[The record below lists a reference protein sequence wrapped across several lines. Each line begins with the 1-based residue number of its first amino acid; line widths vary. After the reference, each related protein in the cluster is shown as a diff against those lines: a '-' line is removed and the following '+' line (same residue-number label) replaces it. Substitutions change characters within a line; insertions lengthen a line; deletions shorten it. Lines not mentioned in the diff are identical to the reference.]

1 MSEDSSGLNSE
12 EEKMS
17 LKRKILFPIL
27 KTVRYQINLATNNI
41 NNASHLSKGGLLAQT
56 IFNPKLFSNSNVTID
71 ILPHNGSELIT
82 NKNNDK
88 KFMDVLSSKLLLY
101 FHGGGF
107 LVGSPETA
115 RPITT
120 NLVANQSDL
129 NCYSEHITYLM
140 TITK

>member
-56 IFNPKLFSNSNVTID
+56 IFNPKLF
-71 ILPHNGSELIT
+71 
-82 NKNNDK
+82 
-88 KFMDVLSSKLLLY
+88 VL
-101 FHGGGF
+101 
-107 LVGSPETA
+107 
-115 RPITT
+115 
-120 NLVANQSDL
+120 
-129 NCYSEHITYLM
+129 TYLYLEHPLFLHFNSFSFELNFGWL
-140 TITK
+140 